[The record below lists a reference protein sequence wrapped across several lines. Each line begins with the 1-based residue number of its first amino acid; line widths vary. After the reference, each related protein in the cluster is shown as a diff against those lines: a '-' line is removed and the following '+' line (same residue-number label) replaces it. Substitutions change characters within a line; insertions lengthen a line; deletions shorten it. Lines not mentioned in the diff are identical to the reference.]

1 MALPF
6 PSPLEPMLAEAQDE
20 IPKGEGWV
28 YEPKWDGFRT
38 LVFKEGEKVHLCS
51 RNGQPM
57 ERYFPEVVA
66 RLAEKLPGDLVLDGE
81 LIIAGAKG
89 LDFDSLQ
96 MRIHPAAS
104 RVLKLSKEIPASYVA
119 FDLLAVGA
127 DDWRPRT
134 FSERR
139 VKLLEVMPLLDDLFP
154 TPETPDPSVAAEW
167 FEHFEGAGLDGV
179 IARRVELPYAPGERV
194 MVKVKHGRTADCVVG
209 GYRNGK
215 AAGTVGALLL
225 GMYDERGVLHHVGHT
240 SSFTQKQKRELKEQL
255 KLLEGGESFGQG
267 RTPGSPSRWTGD
279 KDLSWTPLKPE
290 LVCEVKYDYL
300 QGGRFR
306 HGATFVRWRTDKN
319 PQDCLTTQLDP
330 PRPFEYA
337 KVLALAKAAAK
348 P

>member
-6 PSPLEPMLAEAQDE
+6 SSPLEPMLAEAQPE
-20 IPKGEGWV
+20 IPQGEGWV

-38 LVFKEGEKVHLCS
+38 LVFKDGGKVHLCS

-66 RLAEKLPGDLVLDGE
+66 RLAEKLSGDLVLDGE

-96 MRIHPAAS
+96 LRIHPAAS

-127 DDWRPRT
+127 DDWRAKP
-134 FSERR
+134 FAERR
-139 VKLLEVMPLLDDLFP
+139 LKLLEVMPLEDDLFP
-154 TPETPDPSVAAEW
+154 TPETVDPKVAKQWWEQ
-167 FEHFEGAGLDGV
+167 FEGAGLDGV

-209 GYRNGK
+209 GYRDGK
-215 AAGTVGALLL
+215 AAGSVGALLL
-225 GMYDERGVLHHVGHT
+225 GMFDENGVLHHVGHT

-255 KLLEGGESFGQG
+255 EPLEGGTSFGQG
-267 RTPGSPSRWTGD
+267 RTPGSPSRWTGG
-279 KDLSWTPLKPE
+279 KDLSWTPLRPE

-306 HGATFVRWRTDKN
+306 HGATFLRWRTDKPPAQCN
-319 PQDCLTTQLDP
+319 YAQLDP
-330 PRPFEYA
+330 PRPFSFER
-337 KVLALAKAAAK
+337 VLELAKAAAK
-348 P
+348 R